1 MNLKKA
7 VLGIQEHAEKYW
19 EFNPG
24 DLEEIEL
31 TKIDVA
37 CDMKGAFMP
46 GRDNEKKE
54 FIRKKLDVAFN
65 GIITDH
71 WRNFL
76 SLSRALNVRII
87 NGDNNLNSCYQYVVK
102 DSDNEKLLTI
112 KIYDKILDL
121 IGRDGRQMVGSRMAT
136 VLNSSQHNDYF

>member
-1 MNLKKA
+1 MIS
-7 VLGIQEHAEKYW
+7 V
-19 EFNPG
+19 
-24 DLEEIEL
+24 
-31 TKIDVA
+31 T
-37 CDMKGAFMP
+37 
-46 GRDNEKKE
+46 
-54 FIRKKLDVAFN
+54 IRKKLDIAFN

-136 VLNSSQHNDYF
+136 VLNSSQHNDHF